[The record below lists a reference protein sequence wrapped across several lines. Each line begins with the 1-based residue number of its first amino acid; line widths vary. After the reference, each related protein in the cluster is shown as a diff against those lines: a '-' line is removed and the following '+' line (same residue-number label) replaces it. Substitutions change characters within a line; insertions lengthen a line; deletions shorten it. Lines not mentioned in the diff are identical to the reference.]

1 MKKSTLAASV
11 IVALGAVWLGGAWYT
26 GKVAEEEYVHQ
37 FDLLNQNIQQS
48 FSAKGLSVEFSQVAI
63 ERGLLSSKT
72 RYDIVVKDPNK
83 PESVFTLPFEGTLYH
98 GPLPLNQLSQLNLV
112 PTMFT
117 SVDNLV
123 QNDTTT
129 SWFKV
134 AKGGNPL
141 SINTTMNYQR
151 QGAAKMHFAPVD
163 ISDEKDTWHLGKTNL
178 TLDFTPQGIRQAD
191 MTADKLVYQEA
202 ETKTQVQF
210 NNIKAMAEYQ
220 PIKEWDLLSTGQ
232 QWIAAGE
239 TNIEETDEQGKTNL
253 LTVKN
258 WKIDLNTV
266 RKEAFL
272 DLAMN
277 LKLDGTQLNQ
287 IHFGDLNLNTAFN
300 HLDGETLNQVLHA
313 KFAQIEDAP
322 LTDAEIALIR
332 KFFDL
337 QPHFI
342 LRPTLSNS
350 AGKLTTDIDVAVAT
364 SDLSSTLSTG
374 KIFKLFRHFIFKI
387 DANKAALI
395 ETLTAAEQLSSKLD
409 KEEAARIAEMKI
421 NDGLKTPVQQGILV
435 DDGKQVKLDLVL
447 ENGELKLNGKV
458 IPEEQVASILFLAT
472 MSMGY

>member
-48 FSAKGLSVEFSQVAI
+48 FSAKGLSVEVSHVAI

-98 GPLPLNQLSQLNLV
+98 GPLPLNQLSQLNFV

-129 SWFKV
+129 SWFKA
-134 AKGGNPL
+134 AKGENPL

-151 QGAAKMHFAPVD
+151 QGAVKMHFAPVD

-202 ETKTQVQF
+202 DQKKRIQF
-210 NNIKAMAEYQ
+210 NDIKAMAEYQ

-458 IPEEQVASILFLAT
+458 IPEEQVASILFLAA

>member
-1 MKKSTLAASV
+1 MKKSTLAVGV

-37 FDLLNQNIQQS
+37 FELLNQNIQQS
-48 FSAKGLSVEFSQVAI
+48 FSAKGLSVEFSHVAI

-98 GPLPLNQLSQLNLV
+98 GPLPVNQLSQFNFT
-112 PTMFT
+112 PTMFA
-117 SVDNLV
+117 SVDKLTK
-123 QNDTTT
+123 NDKTTK
-129 SWFKV
+129 WFAA
-134 AKGGNPL
+134 AKGESPL
-141 SINTTMNYQR
+141 SVSTSMNYQR
-151 QGAAKMHFAPVD
+151 QGKAKINFAPFETSVEKGVWQVGDVNLSVD
-163 ISDEKDTWHLGKTNL
+163 FSQKGIQQAHLALSN
-178 TLDFTPQGIRQAD
+178 IA
-191 MTADKLVYQEA
+191 YQEA
-202 ETKTQVQF
+202 NARLRLKF
-210 NNIKAMAEYQ
+210 NNINAMAEYQ
-220 PIKEWDLLSTGQ
+220 PIKEWDLLFTGQ
-232 QWIAAGE
+232 QWISGGE
-239 TNIEETDEQGKTNL
+239 MYIEEEDTQDKTNHL
-253 LTVKN
+253 AIKN

-300 HLDGETLNQVLHA
+300 HLDGERLNQVLHA

-332 KFFDL
+332 KFFDG

-421 NDGLKTPVQQGILV
+421 SDGLKTPVQQGILV

-458 IPEEQVASILFLAT
+458 IPEEQVASILFLAA

>member
-1 MKKSTLAASV
+1 MKKSTLAVGV

-37 FDLLNQNIQQS
+37 FELLNQNIQQS
-48 FSAKGLSVEFSQVAI
+48 FSAKGLSVEVSHVAI

-98 GPLPLNQLSQLNLV
+98 GPLPVNQLSQFNFT
-112 PTMFT
+112 PTMFA
-117 SVDNLV
+117 SVDKLTK
-123 QNDTTT
+123 NDKTTK
-129 SWFKV
+129 WFAA
-134 AKGGNPL
+134 AKGESPL
-141 SINTTMNYQR
+141 SVSTSMNYQR
-151 QGAAKMHFAPVD
+151 QGKAKINFAPFETSVEKGVWQVGDVNLSVD
-163 ISDEKDTWHLGKTNL
+163 FSQKGIQQAHLALSN
-178 TLDFTPQGIRQAD
+178 IA
-191 MTADKLVYQEA
+191 YQEA
-202 ETKTQVQF
+202 NARLRLKF
-210 NNIKAMAEYQ
+210 NNINAMAEYQ
-220 PIKEWDLLSTGQ
+220 PIKEWDLLFTGQ
-232 QWIAAGE
+232 QWISGGE
-239 TNIEETDEQGKTNL
+239 MYIEEEDTQDKTNHL
-253 LTVKN
+253 AIKN

-332 KFFDL
+332 KFFDG

-350 AGKLTTDIDVAVAT
+350 AGKLATDIDVAVAT

>member
-72 RYDIVVKDPNK
+72 RYDIVVKDQNK

-129 SWFKV
+129 SWFKA
-134 AKGGNPL
+134 AKGENPL

-151 QGAAKMHFAPVD
+151 QGAAKMLFAPVD

-332 KFFDL
+332 KFLDL

-458 IPEEQVASILFLAT
+458 IPEEQVASILFLAA

>member
-37 FDLLNQNIQQS
+37 FELLNQNIQQS
-48 FSAKGLSVEFSQVAI
+48 FSAKGLSVEVSHVAI

-151 QGAAKMHFAPVD
+151 QGATKMHFAPVD
-163 ISDEKDTWHLGKTNL
+163 ISNEKDTWHLGKTNL

-191 MTADKLVYQEA
+191 MTVDKLVYQEA
-202 ETKTQVQF
+202 DQKKRIQF
-210 NNIKAMAEYQ
+210 NDIKAMAEYQ

-277 LKLDGTQLNQ
+277 LNLEGTQLNQ

-332 KFFDL
+332 KFFDG

-350 AGKLTTDIDVAVAT
+350 AGKLATDIDVAVAT

>member
-1 MKKSTLAASV
+1 MKKSTLTLGV
-11 IVALGAVWLGGAWYT
+11 IAALGAAWIGGAWYT

-37 FDLLNQNIQQS
+37 FELLNQNIQQS
-48 FSAKGLSVEFSQVAI
+48 FSAKGLSVEFIQVAI

-98 GPLPLNQLSQLNLV
+98 GPLPVNQLSQFNFT
-112 PTMFT
+112 PTMFA
-117 SVDNLV
+117 SVDKLTK
-123 QNDTTT
+123 NDTT
-129 SWFKV
+129 SPWFEI
-134 AKGGNPL
+134 AKGKAPL
-141 SINTTMNYQR
+141 TVTTSMNYQR
-151 QGAAKMHFAPVD
+151 QGNAKMDFAPFEVSVEKGKWQVGDVNLSVD
-163 ISDEKDTWHLGKTNL
+163 FAQKGIQQAHLALSRAT
-178 TLDFTPQGIRQAD
+178 
-191 MTADKLVYQEA
+191 YQEA

-220 PIKEWDLLSTGQ
+220 PIEEWDLLSTGQ
-232 QWIAAGE
+232 QWITGGE
-239 TNIEETDEQGKTNL
+239 TSIEETNEQGKTNQ

-277 LKLDGTQLNQ
+277 LKLEGTQLNQ

-313 KFAQIEDAP
+313 KFAQTEDAP
-322 LTDAEIALIR
+322 LTDAEIALLR
-332 KFFDL
+332 KFFDK
-337 QPHFI
+337 QPQFAFHPM
-342 LRPTLSNS
+342 LTTQ
-350 AGKLTTDIDVAVAT
+350 AGKLAADIDVAVAT
-364 SDLSSTLSTG
+364 SDLATLSRG
-374 KIFKLFRHFIFKI
+374 KIFNLFQHFIFKVNA
-387 DANKAALI
+387 DKAALV
-395 ETLTAAEQLSSKLD
+395 EVASAAEQISAKVEKAQAD
-409 KEEAARIAEMKI
+409 RTAEMKV
-421 NDGLKTPVQQGILV
+421 NDGLKNPIQQGILV
-435 DDGKQVKLDLVL
+435 DEGKHIKLDLVL

>member
-1 MKKSTLAASV
+1 MKKSTLAVGV

-37 FDLLNQNIQQS
+37 FELLNQNIQQS
-48 FSAKGLSVEFSQVAI
+48 FSAKGLSVEFSHVAI

-98 GPLPLNQLSQLNLV
+98 GPLPVNQLSQFNFT
-112 PTMFT
+112 PTMFA
-117 SVDNLV
+117 SVDKLTK
-123 QNDTTT
+123 NDKTTK
-129 SWFKV
+129 WFAA
-134 AKGGNPL
+134 AKGESPL
-141 SINTTMNYQR
+141 SVSTSMNYQR
-151 QGAAKMHFAPVD
+151 QGKAKINFAPFETSVEKGVWQVGDVNLSVD
-163 ISDEKDTWHLGKTNL
+163 FSQKGIQQAHLALSN
-178 TLDFTPQGIRQAD
+178 IA
-191 MTADKLVYQEA
+191 YQEA
-202 ETKTQVQF
+202 NARLRLKF
-210 NNIKAMAEYQ
+210 NNINAMAEYQ
-220 PIKEWDLLSTGQ
+220 PIKEWDLLFTGQ
-232 QWIAAGE
+232 QWISGGE
-239 TNIEETDEQGKTNL
+239 MYIEEEDTQDKTNHL
-253 LTVKN
+253 AIKN

-272 DLAMN
+272 DLTMN

-421 NDGLKTPVQQGILV
+421 NDSLKTPVQQGILV

-458 IPEEQVASILFLAT
+458 IPEEQVASILFLAA

>member
-37 FDLLNQNIQQS
+37 FELLNQNIQQS
-48 FSAKGLSVEFSQVAI
+48 FSAKGLSVEFSHVAI

-98 GPLPLNQLSQLNLV
+98 GPLPVNQLSQFNFT
-112 PTMFT
+112 PTMFA
-117 SVDNLV
+117 SVDKLTK
-123 QNDTTT
+123 NDKTTK
-129 SWFKV
+129 WFAA
-134 AKGGNPL
+134 AKGESPL
-141 SINTTMNYQR
+141 SVSTSMNYQR
-151 QGAAKMHFAPVD
+151 QGKAKINFAPFETSVEKGVWQVGDVNLSVD
-163 ISDEKDTWHLGKTNL
+163 FSQKGIQQAHLALSN
-178 TLDFTPQGIRQAD
+178 IA
-191 MTADKLVYQEA
+191 YQEA
-202 ETKTQVQF
+202 NARLRLKF
-210 NNIKAMAEYQ
+210 NNINAMAEYQ
-220 PIKEWDLLSTGQ
+220 PIKEWDLLFTGQ
-232 QWIAAGE
+232 QWISGGE
-239 TNIEETDEQGKTNL
+239 MYIEEENTQDKTNHL
-253 LTVKN
+253 AIKN

-332 KFFDL
+332 KFFDG

-350 AGKLTTDIDVAVAT
+350 AGKLTTDIDVTVAT

-395 ETLTAAEQLSSKLD
+395 ETLTAVEQLSSKLD

-435 DDGKQVKLDLVL
+435 DDGKQIKLDLVL

-458 IPEEQVASILFLAT
+458 IPEEQVASILFLAA

>member
-1 MKKSTLAASV
+1 MKKSTLAVGV

-37 FDLLNQNIQQS
+37 FELLNQNIQQS
-48 FSAKGLSVEFSQVAI
+48 FSAKGLSVEVSHVAI

-117 SVDNLV
+117 SVDHLV
-123 QNDTTT
+123 QNDTTI
-129 SWFKV
+129 SWFKA
-134 AKGGNPL
+134 AKGENPL

-151 QGAAKMHFAPVD
+151 QGATKMHFAPVD
-163 ISDEKDTWHLGKTNL
+163 ISNEKDTWHLGKTNL
-178 TLDFTPQGIRQAD
+178 TLNFTPQGIRQAD
-191 MTADKLVYQEA
+191 MTVDKLVYQEA
-202 ETKTQVQF
+202 DQKKRIQF
-210 NNIKAMAEYQ
+210 NDIKAMAEYQ

-277 LKLDGTQLNQ
+277 LKLEGTQLNQ

-313 KFAQIEDAP
+313 KFAQTEDAP
-322 LTDAEIALIR
+322 LTDAEIALLR
-332 KFFDL
+332 KFFDG

-350 AGKLTTDIDVAVAT
+350 AGKLSTDIDVAVAT

-421 NDGLKTPVQQGILV
+421 NDSLKTPVQQGILV

-458 IPEEQVASILFLAT
+458 IPEEQVASILFLAA

>member
-37 FDLLNQNIQQS
+37 FELLNQNIQQS

-83 PESVFTLPFEGTLYH
+83 PESAFTLPFEGTLYH
-98 GPLPLNQLSQLNLV
+98 GPLPVNQLSQFNFT
-112 PTMFT
+112 PTMFA
-117 SVDNLV
+117 SVDKLTK
-123 QNDTTT
+123 NDKTTK
-129 SWFKV
+129 WFAA
-134 AKGGNPL
+134 AKGESPL
-141 SINTTMNYQR
+141 SVSTSMNYQR
-151 QGAAKMHFAPVD
+151 QGKAKINFAPFETSVEKGKWQVGDVNLSVD
-163 ISDEKDTWHLGKTNL
+163 FAQKGIQQAHLALSRAT
-178 TLDFTPQGIRQAD
+178 
-191 MTADKLVYQEA
+191 YQES

-220 PIKEWDLLSTGQ
+220 PIEEWDLLSTGQ
-232 QWIAAGE
+232 QWITGGE
-239 TNIEETDEQGKTNL
+239 TSIEETNEQGKTNQ

-332 KFFDL
+332 KFFDG

-350 AGKLTTDIDVAVAT
+350 AGKLATDIDVAVAT
-364 SDLSSTLSTG
+364 SDLATLSRG
-374 KIFKLFRHFIFKI
+374 KIFNLFRHFIFKVNA
-387 DANKAALI
+387 DKAALV
-395 ETLTAAEQLSSKLD
+395 EVASAAEQISAKVEKAQAD
-409 KEEAARIAEMKI
+409 RTAEMKV
-421 NDGLKTPVQQGILV
+421 NDSLKNPIQQGILV
-435 DDGKQVKLDLVL
+435 DDGKKVKLDLVL

-458 IPEEQVASILFLAT
+458 IPEEQVASILFLAA

>member
-83 PESVFTLPFEGTLYH
+83 PESVFTLLFEGTLYH

-129 SWFKV
+129 SWFKA
-134 AKGGNPL
+134 AKGENPL

-151 QGAAKMHFAPVD
+151 QGATKMHFAPVD
-163 ISDEKDTWHLGKTNL
+163 ISNEKDTWHLGKTNL

-191 MTADKLVYQEA
+191 MTVDKLVYQEA
-202 ETKTQVQF
+202 DQKKRIQF
-210 NNIKAMAEYQ
+210 NDIKAMAEYQ

-277 LKLDGTQLNQ
+277 LNLEGTQLNQ

-322 LTDAEIALIR
+322 LTDSEIALIR
-332 KFFDL
+332 KFFDG

-342 LRPTLSNS
+342 IRPTLSNS

-458 IPEEQVASILFLAT
+458 IPEEQVASILFLAA

>member
-37 FDLLNQNIQQS
+37 FELLNQNIQQS
-48 FSAKGLSVEFSQVAI
+48 FSAKGLSVEFSHVAI

-98 GPLPLNQLSQLNLV
+98 GPLPVNQLSQFNFT
-112 PTMFT
+112 PTMFA
-117 SVDNLV
+117 SVDKLTK
-123 QNDTTT
+123 NDKTTK
-129 SWFKV
+129 WFAA
-134 AKGGNPL
+134 AKGESPL
-141 SINTTMNYQR
+141 SVSTSMNYQR
-151 QGAAKMHFAPVD
+151 QGKAKINFAPFETSVEKGVWQVGDVNLSVD
-163 ISDEKDTWHLGKTNL
+163 FSQKGIQQAHLALSN
-178 TLDFTPQGIRQAD
+178 IA
-191 MTADKLVYQEA
+191 YQEA
-202 ETKTQVQF
+202 NARLRLKF
-210 NNIKAMAEYQ
+210 NNINAMAEYQ
-220 PIKEWDLLSTGQ
+220 PIKEWDLLFTGQ
-232 QWIAAGE
+232 QWISGGE
-239 TNIEETDEQGKTNL
+239 MYIEEEDTQDKTNHL
-253 LTVKN
+253 AIKN

-332 KFFDL
+332 KFFDG

-350 AGKLTTDIDVAVAT
+350 AGKLATDIDVAVAT
-364 SDLSSTLSTG
+364 SDLSSTLSIG

-458 IPEEQVASILFLAT
+458 IPEEQVASILFLAA

>member
-37 FDLLNQNIQQS
+37 FELLNQNIQQS
-48 FSAKGLSVEFSQVAI
+48 FSAKGLSVEVSQVAI
-63 ERGLLSSKT
+63 ERGFLSSKT

-98 GPLPLNQLSQLNLV
+98 GPLPVNQLSQFNFT
-112 PTMFT
+112 PTMFA
-117 SVDNLV
+117 SVDKLTK
-123 QNDTTT
+123 NDKTTK
-129 SWFKV
+129 WFAA
-134 AKGGNPL
+134 AKGESPL
-141 SINTTMNYQR
+141 SVSTSMNYQR
-151 QGAAKMHFAPVD
+151 QGKAKINFAPFETSVEKGVWQVGDVNLSVD
-163 ISDEKDTWHLGKTNL
+163 FSQKGIQQAHLALSN
-178 TLDFTPQGIRQAD
+178 IA
-191 MTADKLVYQEA
+191 YQEA
-202 ETKTQVQF
+202 NARLRLKF
-210 NNIKAMAEYQ
+210 NNINAMAEYQ
-220 PIKEWDLLSTGQ
+220 PIKEWDLLFTGQ
-232 QWIAAGE
+232 QWISGGE
-239 TNIEETDEQGKTNL
+239 MYIEEEDTQDKTNHL
-253 LTVKN
+253 AIKN

-332 KFFDL
+332 KFFDG

-350 AGKLTTDIDVAVAT
+350 AGKLATDIDVAVAT

-458 IPEEQVASILFLAT
+458 IPEEQVASILFLAA

>member
-37 FDLLNQNIQQS
+37 FELLNQNIQQS
-48 FSAKGLSVEFSQVAI
+48 FSAKGLSVEFSHVAI

-98 GPLPLNQLSQLNLV
+98 GPLPVNQLSQFNFT
-112 PTMFT
+112 PTMFA
-117 SVDNLV
+117 SVDKLTK
-123 QNDTTT
+123 NDKTTK
-129 SWFKV
+129 WFAA
-134 AKGGNPL
+134 AKGESPL
-141 SINTTMNYQR
+141 SVSTSMNYQR
-151 QGAAKMHFAPVD
+151 QGKAKINFAPFETSVEKGVWQVGDVNLSVD
-163 ISDEKDTWHLGKTNL
+163 FSQKGIQQAHLALSN
-178 TLDFTPQGIRQAD
+178 IA
-191 MTADKLVYQEA
+191 YQEA
-202 ETKTQVQF
+202 NARLRLKF
-210 NNIKAMAEYQ
+210 NNINAMAEYQ
-220 PIKEWDLLSTGQ
+220 PIKEWDLLFTGQ
-232 QWIAAGE
+232 QWISGGE
-239 TNIEETDEQGKTNL
+239 MYIEEEDTQDKTNHL
-253 LTVKN
+253 AIKN

-300 HLDGETLNQVLHA
+300 HLDGERLNQVLHA

-332 KFFDL
+332 KFFDG

-421 NDGLKTPVQQGILV
+421 SDGLKTPVQQGILV

-458 IPEEQVASILFLAT
+458 IPEEQVASILFLAA

>member
-37 FDLLNQNIQQS
+37 FELLNQNIQQS

-98 GPLPLNQLSQLNLV
+98 GPLPVNQLSQFNFT
-112 PTMFT
+112 PTMFA
-117 SVDNLV
+117 SVDKLTK
-123 QNDTTT
+123 NDTT
-129 SWFKV
+129 SPWFEI
-134 AKGGNPL
+134 AKGKAPL
-141 SINTTMNYQR
+141 TVTTSMNYQR
-151 QGAAKMHFAPVD
+151 QGNAKMDFAPFEVSVEKGKWQVGDVNLSVD
-163 ISDEKDTWHLGKTNL
+163 FAQKGIQQAHLALSRAT
-178 TLDFTPQGIRQAD
+178 
-191 MTADKLVYQEA
+191 YQEA

-220 PIKEWDLLSTGQ
+220 PIEEWDLLSTGQ

-313 KFAQIEDAP
+313 KFAQTEDAP
-322 LTDAEIALIR
+322 LTDAEIALLR
-332 KFFDL
+332 KFFDK
-337 QPHFI
+337 QPQFAFHPM
-342 LRPTLSNS
+342 LTTQ
-350 AGKLTTDIDVAVAT
+350 AGKLAADIDVAVAT
-364 SDLSSTLSTG
+364 SDLATLSRG
-374 KIFKLFRHFIFKI
+374 KIFSLFHHFIFKVNA
-387 DANKAALI
+387 DKAALV
-395 ETLTAAEQLSSKLD
+395 EVASAAEQISEKVEKTQAD
-409 KEEAARIAEMKI
+409 RTAEMKV
-421 NDGLKTPVQQGILV
+421 NDSLKKPIQQGILV
-435 DDGKQVKLDLVL
+435 DEGKHIKLELVL

-458 IPEEQVASILFLAT
+458 IPEEQVASILFLAA

>member
-1 MKKSTLAASV
+1 MKKSTLAVGV

-37 FDLLNQNIQQS
+37 FELLNQNIQQS
-48 FSAKGLSVEFSQVAI
+48 FSAKGLSVEFSHVAI

-98 GPLPLNQLSQLNLV
+98 GPLPVNQLSQFNFT
-112 PTMFT
+112 PTMFA
-117 SVDNLV
+117 SVDKLTK
-123 QNDTTT
+123 NDKTTK
-129 SWFKV
+129 WFAA
-134 AKGGNPL
+134 AKGESPL
-141 SINTTMNYQR
+141 SVSTSMNYQR
-151 QGAAKMHFAPVD
+151 QGKAKINFAPFETSVEKGVWQVGDVNLSVD
-163 ISDEKDTWHLGKTNL
+163 FSQKGIQQAHLALSN
-178 TLDFTPQGIRQAD
+178 IA
-191 MTADKLVYQEA
+191 YQEA
-202 ETKTQVQF
+202 NARLRLKF
-210 NNIKAMAEYQ
+210 NNINAMAEYQ
-220 PIKEWDLLSTGQ
+220 PIKEWDLLFTGQ
-232 QWIAAGE
+232 QWISGGE
-239 TNIEETDEQGKTNL
+239 MYIEEEDTQDKTNHL
-253 LTVKN
+253 AIKN

-272 DLAMN
+272 DLTMN

-458 IPEEQVASILFLAT
+458 IPEEQVASILFLAA

>member
-37 FDLLNQNIQQS
+37 FELLNQNIQQS

-98 GPLPLNQLSQLNLV
+98 GPLPVNQLSQFNFT
-112 PTMFT
+112 PTMFA
-117 SVDNLV
+117 SVDKLTK
-123 QNDTTT
+123 NDTT
-129 SWFKV
+129 SPWFEI
-134 AKGGNPL
+134 AKGKAPL
-141 SINTTMNYQR
+141 TVTTSMNYQR
-151 QGAAKMHFAPVD
+151 QGNAKMDFAPFEVSVEKGKWQVGDVNLSVD
-163 ISDEKDTWHLGKTNL
+163 FAQKGIQQAHLALSRAT
-178 TLDFTPQGIRQAD
+178 
-191 MTADKLVYQEA
+191 YQEA

-220 PIKEWDLLSTGQ
+220 PIEEWDLLSTGQ

-277 LKLDGTQLNQ
+277 LKLEGTQLNQ

-313 KFAQIEDAP
+313 KFAQTEDAP
-322 LTDAEIALIR
+322 LTDAEIALLR
-332 KFFDL
+332 KFFDK
-337 QPHFI
+337 QPQFAFHPM
-342 LRPTLSNS
+342 LTTQ
-350 AGKLTTDIDVAVAT
+350 AGKLAADIDVAVAT
-364 SDLSSTLSTG
+364 SDLATLSRG
-374 KIFKLFRHFIFKI
+374 KIFNLFHHFIFKVNA
-387 DANKAALI
+387 DKAALV
-395 ETLTAAEQLSSKLD
+395 EVASAAEQISEKVEKTQAD
-409 KEEAARIAEMKI
+409 RTAEMKV
-421 NDGLKTPVQQGILV
+421 NDSLKNPIQQGILV
-435 DDGKQVKLDLVL
+435 DEGKHIKLELVL

-458 IPEEQVASILFLAT
+458 IPEEQVASILFLAA

>member
-37 FDLLNQNIQQS
+37 FELLNQNIQQS

-98 GPLPLNQLSQLNLV
+98 GPLPVNQLSQFNFT
-112 PTMFT
+112 PTMFA
-117 SVDNLV
+117 SVDKLTK
-123 QNDTTT
+123 NDKTTK
-129 SWFKV
+129 WFAA
-134 AKGGNPL
+134 AKGESPL
-141 SINTTMNYQR
+141 SVSTSMNYQR
-151 QGAAKMHFAPVD
+151 QGKAKINFAPFETSVEKGVWQVGDVNLSVD
-163 ISDEKDTWHLGKTNL
+163 FSQKGIQQAHLALSN
-178 TLDFTPQGIRQAD
+178 IA
-191 MTADKLVYQEA
+191 YQEA
-202 ETKTQVQF
+202 NARLRLKF
-210 NNIKAMAEYQ
+210 NNINAMAEYQ
-220 PIKEWDLLSTGQ
+220 PIKEWDLLFTGQ
-232 QWIAAGE
+232 QWISGGE
-239 TNIEETDEQGKTNL
+239 MYIEEEDTQDKTNHL
-253 LTVKN
+253 AIKN

-322 LTDAEIALIR
+322 LTDAEIALLR
-332 KFFDL
+332 KFFDK
-337 QPHFI
+337 QPQFAFHPM
-342 LRPTLSNS
+342 LTTQ
-350 AGKLTTDIDVAVAT
+350 AGKLAADIDVAVAT
-364 SDLSSTLSTG
+364 SDLATLSRG
-374 KIFKLFRHFIFKI
+374 KIFNLFQHFIFKVNT
-387 DANKAALI
+387 DKAALV
-395 ETLTAAEQLSSKLD
+395 EVASAAEQISAKVEKAQAD
-409 KEEAARIAEMKI
+409 RTAEMKV
-421 NDGLKTPVQQGILV
+421 NDGLKNPIQQGILV

>member
-37 FDLLNQNIQQS
+37 FELLNQNIQQS
-48 FSAKGLSVEFSQVAI
+48 FSVKGLSVEFSQVAI

-98 GPLPLNQLSQLNLV
+98 GPLPVNQLSQFNFT
-112 PTMFT
+112 PTMFA
-117 SVDNLV
+117 SVDKLTK
-123 QNDTTT
+123 NDTT
-129 SWFKV
+129 SPWFEI
-134 AKGGNPL
+134 AKGKAPL
-141 SINTTMNYQR
+141 TVTTSMNYQR
-151 QGAAKMHFAPVD
+151 QGNAKMDFAPFEVSVEKGKWQVGDVNLSVD
-163 ISDEKDTWHLGKTNL
+163 FAQKGIQQAHLALSRAT
-178 TLDFTPQGIRQAD
+178 
-191 MTADKLVYQEA
+191 YQEA

-220 PIKEWDLLSTGQ
+220 PIEEWDLLSTGQ

-277 LKLDGTQLNQ
+277 LNLEGTQLNQ

-313 KFAQIEDAP
+313 KFAQTEDTP
-322 LTDAEIALIR
+322 LTDAEIALLR
-332 KFFDL
+332 KFFDK
-337 QPHFI
+337 QPQFAFHPM
-342 LRPTLSNS
+342 LTTQ
-350 AGKLTTDIDVAVAT
+350 AGKLAADIDVAVAT
-364 SDLSSTLSTG
+364 SDLATLSRG
-374 KIFKLFRHFIFKI
+374 KIFNLFHHFIFKVNA
-387 DANKAALI
+387 DKVALV
-395 ETLTAAEQLSSKLD
+395 EVASAAEQISEKVEKAQAD
-409 KEEAARIAEMKI
+409 RTAEMKV
-421 NDGLKTPVQQGILV
+421 NDSLKTPIQQGILV
-435 DDGKQVKLDLVL
+435 DEGKHIKLDLVL

-458 IPEEQVASILFLAT
+458 IPEEQVASILFLAA

>member
-37 FDLLNQNIQQS
+37 FELLNQNIQQS
-48 FSAKGLSVEFSQVAI
+48 FSAKGLSVEFSHVAI

-98 GPLPLNQLSQLNLV
+98 GPLPVNQLSQFNFT
-112 PTMFT
+112 PTMFA
-117 SVDNLV
+117 SVDKLTK
-123 QNDTTT
+123 NDKTTK
-129 SWFKV
+129 WF
-134 AKGGNPL
+134 AATKGESPL
-141 SINTTMNYQR
+141 SVSTSMNYQR
-151 QGAAKMHFAPVD
+151 QGKAKINFAPFETSVEKGVWQVGDVNLSVD
-163 ISDEKDTWHLGKTNL
+163 FSQKGIQQAHLALSN
-178 TLDFTPQGIRQAD
+178 IA
-191 MTADKLVYQEA
+191 YQEA
-202 ETKTQVQF
+202 NARLRLKF
-210 NNIKAMAEYQ
+210 NNINAMAEYQ
-220 PIKEWDLLSTGQ
+220 PIKEWDLLFTGQ
-232 QWIAAGE
+232 QWISGGE
-239 TNIEETDEQGKTNL
+239 MYIEEEDTQDKTNHL
-253 LTVKN
+253 AIKN

-332 KFFDL
+332 KFFDG

-350 AGKLTTDIDVAVAT
+350 AGKLATDIDVAVAT

-458 IPEEQVASILFLAT
+458 IPEEQVASILFLAA

>member
-1 MKKSTLAASV
+1 MKKSTLAVGV

-37 FDLLNQNIQQS
+37 FELLNQNIQQS

-98 GPLPLNQLSQLNLV
+98 GPLPVNQLSQFNFT
-112 PTMFT
+112 PTMFA
-117 SVDNLV
+117 SVDKLTK
-123 QNDTTT
+123 NDKTTK
-129 SWFKV
+129 WFAA
-134 AKGGNPL
+134 AKGESPL
-141 SINTTMNYQR
+141 SVSTSMNYQR
-151 QGAAKMHFAPVD
+151 QGKAKINFAPFETSVEKGVWQVGDVNLSVD
-163 ISDEKDTWHLGKTNL
+163 FSQKGIQQAHLALSN
-178 TLDFTPQGIRQAD
+178 IA
-191 MTADKLVYQEA
+191 YQEA
-202 ETKTQVQF
+202 NARLRLQF
-210 NNIKAMAEYQ
+210 NNINAMVEYQ
-220 PIKEWDLLSTGQ
+220 PIKEWDLLFTGQ
-232 QWIAAGE
+232 QWISGGE
-239 TNIEETDEQGKTNL
+239 MYIEEEDTQDKTNHL
-253 LTVKN
+253 AIKN

-332 KFFDL
+332 KFFDG

-458 IPEEQVASILFLAT
+458 IPEEQVASILFLAA

>member
-1 MKKSTLAASV
+1 MKKSTLAVGV

-37 FDLLNQNIQQS
+37 FELLNQNIQQS

-129 SWFKV
+129 SWFKA
-134 AKGGNPL
+134 AKGENPL

-151 QGAAKMHFAPVD
+151 QGTTKMHFAPVD

-191 MTADKLVYQEA
+191 MTVDKLVYQEA
-202 ETKTQVQF
+202 DQKKRIQF
-210 NNIKAMAEYQ
+210 NDIKAMAEYQ

-277 LKLDGTQLNQ
+277 LKLEGTQLNQ

-313 KFAQIEDAP
+313 KFAQTEDAP
-322 LTDAEIALIR
+322 LTDAEIALLR
-332 KFFDL
+332 KFFDG

-342 LRPTLSNS
+342 LRPTLSKS

-458 IPEEQVASILFLAT
+458 IPEEQVASILFLAA

>member
-1 MKKSTLAASV
+1 MKKSTLTLGV
-11 IVALGAVWLGGAWYT
+11 IAALGAAWIGGAWYT

-37 FDLLNQNIQQS
+37 FELLNQNIQQS

-98 GPLPLNQLSQLNLV
+98 GPLPVNQLSQFNFT
-112 PTMFT
+112 PTMFA
-117 SVDNLV
+117 SVDKLTK
-123 QNDTTT
+123 NDTT
-129 SWFKV
+129 SPWFEI
-134 AKGGNPL
+134 AKGKAPL
-141 SINTTMNYQR
+141 TVTTSMNYQR
-151 QGAAKMHFAPVD
+151 QGNAKMDFAPFEVSVEKGKWQVGDVNLSVD
-163 ISDEKDTWHLGKTNL
+163 FAQKGIQQEHLALSRAT
-178 TLDFTPQGIRQAD
+178 
-191 MTADKLVYQEA
+191 YQEA

-220 PIKEWDLLSTGQ
+220 PIEEWDLLSTGQ

-313 KFAQIEDAP
+313 KFAQTEDAP
-322 LTDAEIALIR
+322 LTDAEIALLR
-332 KFFDL
+332 KFFDK
-337 QPHFI
+337 QPQFAFHPM
-342 LRPTLSNS
+342 LTTQ
-350 AGKLTTDIDVAVAT
+350 AGKLAADIDVAVAT
-364 SDLSSTLSTG
+364 SDLATLSRG
-374 KIFKLFRHFIFKI
+374 KIFNLFQHFIFKVNA
-387 DANKAALI
+387 DKAALV
-395 ETLTAAEQLSSKLD
+395 EVASAAEQISAKVEKAQAD
-409 KEEAARIAEMKI
+409 RTAEMKV
-421 NDGLKTPVQQGILV
+421 NDGLKNPIQQGILV
-435 DDGKQVKLDLVL
+435 DEGKHIKLDLVL